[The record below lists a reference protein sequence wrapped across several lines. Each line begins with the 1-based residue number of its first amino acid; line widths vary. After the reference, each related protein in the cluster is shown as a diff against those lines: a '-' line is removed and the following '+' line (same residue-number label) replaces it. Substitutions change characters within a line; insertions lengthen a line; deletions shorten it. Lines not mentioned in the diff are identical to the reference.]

1 MSSSK
6 DHILQSLRRNRPA
19 AAELPTVA
27 HAWTTYPDS
36 HAKFAEMLELVG
48 GKAIRV
54 RNIEE
59 LNQQLSQLPQY
70 AAAKKVVSLV
80 PGVGTNNVDLSTIDS
95 PHGTAD
101 VDIAILPGE
110 FAVAEN
116 AAVWVTDRHVPF
128 RVLYFLCQH
137 LVLVLPSD
145 QIVDHMHSAYER
157 LMQLQGS
164 EAASAMDSE
173 TAPHGRVSWR
183 CDPSL
188 GEARPRANSQHA
200 HRFSSPVFGAFISGP
215 SKTADIEQTLVI
227 GAHGPRSLLVCFLD
241 QSA

>member
-6 DHILQSLRRNRPA
+6 DHILQSIRQNRPA

-27 HAWTTYPDS
+27 HPWTTYADP
-36 HAKFAEMLELVG
+36 HTKFAEVLELVG
-48 GKAIRV
+48 GKMIRARSV
-54 RNIEE
+54 AE
-59 LNQQLSQLPQY
+59 LNQQLAQLSQV
-70 AAAKKVVSLV
+70 ADAKRVVSLV
-80 PGVGTNNVDLSTIDS
+80 PGVGNNNVDLSTIDS

-137 LVLVLPSD
+137 LVLVLPAD
-145 QIVDHMHSAYER
+145 GIVDHMHAAYER
-157 LMQLQGS
+157 LMQSHNNES
-164 EAASAMDSE
+164 EGNLDSATDSG
-173 TAPHGRVSWR
+173 GRVSPR
-183 CDPSL
+183 RDSKL
-188 GEARPRANSQHA
+188 GETRPRSNPEPAHA
-200 HRFSSPVFGAFISGP
+200 FSTPLFGMFISGP

-227 GAHGPRSLLVCFLD
+227 GAHGPRSLVVCFLT
-241 QSA
+241 